1 MLLEVGTQNGWIDA
15 NVGARPRCLQPGVLH
30 VALTYQRVVKGAM
43 RDDGR
48 GNRIPDCKVR
58 IAVDGNGTFSRIEAI
73 ELRWIGRTHCRKPT
87 R

>member
-1 MLLEVGTQNGWIDA
+1 MAGSMQTW
-15 NVGARPRCLQPGVLH
+15 VLGRAAYNPVYYI